1 MASPHVAATAALV
14 IASRVIGDDPSPK
27 RLMQRLQATAI
38 DAGAPGLD
46 RRYGAGRLDAAAATD
61 PAI

>member
-1 MASPHVAATAALV
+1 
-14 IASRVIGDDPSPK
+14 VIGDSPSPK
-27 RLMQRLQATAI
+27 RLMQRLRATAI

-46 RRYGAGRLDAAAATD
+46 RRYGAGRLDAAAATK